1 MIFVIKF
8 IEFEKI
14 YTYNYI
20 IYLQFLLQMM
30 IKIYSFYSYLKH
42 SSVHCNLVINF

>member
-14 YTYNYI
+14 YTYKGDKETDSFI
-20 IYLQFLLQMM
+20 LTKKLYLS
-30 IKIYSFYSYLKH
+30 IE
-42 SSVHCNLVINF
+42 